1 MTASWLFVDIG
12 NSRLKWNQAS
22 LGASGFEQPATAID
36 YRNQPLI
43 DLLDQQWGNIKAPYP
58 AVAVVNVAG
67 KAMEQQLTDWCVTH
81 WDVTP
86 RFITTAER
94 FQNVTNGYTDY
105 TQLGADRW
113 LAAIA
118 AHHHKPDHHNVIIDC
133 GSAITVDTVMA
144 DGQHRGGPIIP
155 GPAMMLAA
163 LSANTADLGQY
174 AQPAEL
180 SAAVFVN
187 NSGEGIASGVSFA
200 TGQALDGIIGQIQD
214 KLSGAGVDNNKTTL
228 WVTGGAAAKVMP
240 LTGITDYT
248 HEPDLV
254 LQGLQLVTAAR
265 QQPE

>member
-1 MTASWLFVDIG
+1 
-12 NSRLKWNQAS
+12 
-22 LGASGFEQPATAID
+22 
-36 YRNQPLI
+36 
-43 DLLDQQWGNIKAPYP
+43 
-58 AVAVVNVAG
+58 
-67 KAMEQQLTDWCVTH
+67 MEQQLTDWCASR
-81 WDVTP
+81 WNVTP
-86 RFITTAER
+86 RFITTAKH
-94 FQNVTNGYTDY
+94 FQNVTNGYTDDM
-105 TQLGADRW
+105 QLGADRW
-113 LAAIA
+113 LAVVA
-118 AHHHKPDHHNVIIDC
+118 AHHHRPDHHNVIIDC

-163 LSANTADLGQY
+163 LSANTADLSQY

-200 TGQALDGIIGQIQD
+200 AGQALDGIIGQIRD
-214 KLSGAGVDNNKTTL
+214 KLSGAGVDNNRTTL

-254 LQGLQLVTAAR
+254 LQGLQLVTAAQ

>member
-1 MTASWLFVDIG
+1 MTANWLYVDIG
-12 NSRLKWNQAS
+12 NSRLKWNRAPLS
-22 LGASGFEQPATAID
+22 ASGFEQPATAID
-36 YRNQPLI
+36 YRNQSLAN
-43 DLLDQQWGNIKAPYP
+43 LLDQQWGTITAPYP

-67 KAMEQQLTDWCVTH
+67 KAMEQQLADWCDTH
-81 WDVTP
+81 WQVTP
-86 RFITTAER
+86 RFISTAQR
-94 FQNVTNGYTDY
+94 FQNVINGYTDY
-105 TQLGADRW
+105 TQLGTDRW
-113 LAAIA
+113 LAVIA
-118 AHHHKPDHHNVIIDC
+118 AHHHRPDQHNVIIDC
-133 GSAITVDTVMA
+133 GSAITVDTIMA

-187 NSGEGIASGVSFA
+187 NSEEGIASGVNFA

-228 WVTGGAAAKVMP
+228 WVTGGAADKIMP
-240 LTGITDYT
+240 LTGIADYT

-254 LQGLQLVTAAR
+254 LQGLQLVTAAQ
-265 QQPE
+265 QQP